1 MNRKFLAASLS
12 AGLIV
17 SLAGTSATA
26 VTKKAAAKKPA
37 AAAKKP
43 AATTTTTAAPA
54 ASAAPASTAAPVAT
68 TGGDAKCSKVGGV
81 YRDNWLFATSDAAHY
96 DPGLVTELI
105 GAQVNNMM
113 YDGLTRVNAITGKL
127 EADVAESYSANA
139 TATVWT
145 FVIRKGIKFSNGEDI
160 LPSTFKR
167 TWDRNVSPTFGSEYA
182 SLASAFVGYQAIQ
195 DGKAKNLGVVADDA
209 KMTLVVNLSL
219 PYGLLPDIMTHN
231 FFFPLPKEAAD
242 MGKDWETK
250 GTLIGNGAFKLEKHV
265 IDQTAR
271 LVRNDSYFG
280 GIYGQ
285 KACLDA
291 VELKVSKD
299 ALVAYN
305 DFLAGNAEGGP
316 IPVGKWK
323 EATGKY
329 GDRAAPPTLST
340 AWLGFNWN
348 DKTVGGF
355 ANTKLRQAIQ
365 ASVDRDQ
372 IIEVI
377 NQGSVKPALGFTP
390 PALTGYKPNLSKL
403 VQNSKADKVLAKK
416 LYDEWSVGKSGA
428 PKIDYWYRNNSAATT
443 LAQLLQAQIKDALGF
458 EINLVP
464 QVSRGYFGRV
474 GTQNP
479 AMYQDGWI
487 WDYNGYDNG
496 LNELFAT
503 QDDVSNNHTDFSV
516 GSFDAL
522 IKAAKAN
529 PDKAKSAAQFNQ
541 AESIMLDTAIV
552 IPTTWGRNQNVVTAK
567 VDNYPVTAFGFA
579 EFALVSLK

>member
-1 MNRKFLAASLS
+1 MRTRSILFSAGALTLSASLLAVPGAS
-12 AGLIV
+12 AV
-17 SLAGTSATA
+17 
-26 VTKKAAAKKPA
+26 KKAAKPKA
-37 AAAKKP
+37 TTTTKAP
-43 AATTTTTAAPA
+43 AATAAPATTAAPA
-54 ASAAPASTAAPVAT
+54 PVAAT
-68 TGGDAKCSKVGGV
+68 AGSVACTKTGGVF
-81 YRDNWLFATSDAAHY
+81 RDNWNLGAADAAHY

-105 GAQVNNMM
+105 GAQMNNMM
-113 YDGLTRVNAITGKL
+113 YDGLTRINGLTGKL
-127 EADVAESYSANA
+127 EADVAESYSSNA

-145 FVIRKGIKFSNGEDI
+145 FKVRKGIKFSNGEDV

-167 TWDRNVSPTFGSEYA
+167 TWDRNVGPEFGSEYA
-182 SLASAFVGYQAIQ
+182 SLASAFVNYQAIQ
-195 DGKAKNLGVVADDA
+195 DGKSKNLGVVADDA
-209 KMTLVVNLSL
+209 KMTLTVNLSS

-242 MGKDWETK
+242 MGNTWETK
-250 GTLIGNGAFKLEKHV
+250 GTLVGNGAFKLEKHV
-265 IDQTAR
+265 IDQSAR
-271 LVRNDSYFG
+271 FVRNDTYFG

-291 VELKVSKD
+291 VEMKVSKD
-299 ALVAYN
+299 PIVAYN

-323 EATGKY
+323 EATGKF
-329 GDRAAPPTLST
+329 GDRAAPPTLNT
-340 AWLGFNWN
+340 NWLGFNWN

-365 ASVDRDQ
+365 ASIDRDQ

-390 PALTGYKPNLSKL
+390 PGITGYKANLSKL
-403 VQNSKADKVLAKK
+403 VQNSKADKATAKK
-416 LYDEWSVGKSGA
+416 LYDEWSVGKST

-464 QVSRGYFGRV
+464 QVPRGYFGRV

-496 LNELFAT
+496 LNELFGT

-516 GSFDAL
+516 GSFDNL

-541 AESIMLDTAIV
+541 AESIMLDTAVV
-552 IPTTWGRNQNVVTAK
+552 IPTTWGRNQNVVSAK
-567 VDNYPVTAFGFA
+567 VDTYPVTGFGFA

>member
-1 MNRKFLAASLS
+1 MNKKLVAASLS

-26 VTKKAAAKKPA
+26 VTKKATTTTKKPTTTTTA
-37 AAAKKP
+37 KP
-43 AATTTTTAAPA
+43 AATT
-54 ASAAPASTAAPVAT
+54 ASTAAPVAT
-68 TGGDAKCSKVGGV
+68 TGGDTKCSKTGGTF
-81 YRDNWLFATSDAAHY
+81 RDNWNFSASDAAHY
-96 DPGLVTELI
+96 DPGLNTELI
-105 GAQVNNMM
+105 GAQLNNMM
-113 YDGLTRVNAITGKL
+113 FDGLTRINAVTGKL
-127 EADVAESYSANA
+127 EADVAESYSSNA
-139 TATVWT
+139 AATVWT
-145 FVIRKGIKFSNGEDI
+145 FKIRKGIKFTNGEDV

-167 TWDRNVSPTFGSEYA
+167 TWERNVAPDFGSEYA
-182 SLASAFVGYQAIQ
+182 SLASTINGYQAVQ
-195 DGKAKNLGVVADDA
+195 DGKSKSLGIVADDA
-209 KMTLVVNLSL
+209 NMTLTVNLSS
-219 PYGLLPDIMTHN
+219 PYGLLPDVMTHN

-250 GTLIGNGAFKLEKHV
+250 GTIIGNGAFKLDKHT
-265 IDQTAR
+265 IDQSAR

-291 VELKVSKD
+291 IEMKVSKD
-299 ALVAYN
+299 PLVAYN

-329 GDRAAPPTLST
+329 GDRAAPATLNT
-340 AWLGFNWN
+340 GWLGFNWN
-348 DKTVGGF
+348 SKIVGGF

-365 ASVDRDQ
+365 LAVDKEQ

-390 PALTGYKPNLSKL
+390 PGITGYKANLSKI
-403 VQNSKADKVLAKK
+403 VQNTKADKAAAKK
-416 LYDEWSVGKSGA
+416 LYDEWSNGGAKSA

-464 QVSRGYFGRV
+464 QVARGYFGRV
-474 GTQNP
+474 GTENP
-479 AMYQDGWI
+479 PMYQDGWI

-516 GSFDAL
+516 GSFDNL
-522 IKAAKAN
+522 IKSAKAN
-529 PDKAKSAAQFNQ
+529 GDKAKSAAQFNQ
-541 AESIMLDTAIV
+541 AESIMLDTAVV
-552 IPTTWGRNQNVVTAK
+552 IPLTWGRNQNVVSAK

-579 EFALVSLK
+579 EFSLVSLK